1 MVSYYWLRDKSRFVV
16 TGSYRKGNHAY
27 HQEAVLSS
35 RSGYPCYCWR
45 AFVAATPAHA
55 ASGYVTCATSNVVG
69 VWVDVDGGTDGW
81 AYRSGSGNTNYYS
94 YNTQGKRWRVNV
106 GCGGTPQNWS
116 QSISSNWSN
125 LQNRA
130 TITCADAG
138 YIRTCRIG

>member
-1 MVSYYWLRDKSRFVV
+1 MPIIKKLFSAL
-16 TGSYRKGNHAY
+16 
-27 HQEAVLSS
+27 AVAILATV
-35 RSGYPCYCWR
+35 G

-106 GCGGTPQNWS
+106 GCGGTPMRDTSGPVGSGSSREDLS
-116 QSISSNWSN
+116 QVYKLALFSCRDTMLLSCI
-125 LQNRA
+125 LQMVYVRGQLFF
-130 TITCADAG
+130 CFF
-138 YIRTCRIG
+138 